1 MTALKIGILSL
12 GVLISAATALS
23 LVRTDQWWIRAFDFP
38 RLQLTALGL
47 IVLVAIALGR
57 KRLGPAGRWVALP
70 VGAAMVIQ
78 AWQIFPYTRFA
89 SPQVLPSGNSEASLK
104 VFVANVLLHNR
115 ESGKLLAQ
123 IATHN
128 PDLILLNEP
137 DARWVSELA
146 PLKKNYPHQVL
157 YPLTNTYGMLLYSKF
172 ELINP
177 EVRFL
182 TDDEIPSIRTKV
194 RLPSDQ
200 EILFYG
206 IHPRPPVH
214 RPPDRKERHDS
225 TQRDAEL
232 VLIAKEVANVTG
244 PVIVAGDFNDVAW
257 SHTTRLFQRIS
268 RLLDPRVGRGL
279 YNSYHAKLP
288 FLRFPLDHLFH
299 SDDFKLVEMLRL
311 GYFGSDHFPIVA
323 DLSLEGEAATQ
334 QEAPPQK
341 PDDPIEAQDILQ
353 RKREE

>member
-12 GVLISAATALS
+12 GILMSVATALPF
-23 LVRTDQWWIRAFDFP
+23 VRTDQWWIRAFDFP
-38 RLQLTALGL
+38 RLQLAGLGL
-47 IVLVAIALGR
+47 LVLVAMAWSR
-57 KRLGPAGRWVALP
+57 KHLGPAGVWVALP
-70 VGAAMVIQ
+70 VGAALAIQ
-78 AWQIFPYTRFA
+78 VWQIFPYTRLA
-89 SPQVLPSGNSEASLK
+89 SPQVLPSENSEANLK

-146 PLKKNYPHQVL
+146 PLKKNYPYQVL
-157 YPLTNTYGMLLYSKF
+157 YPLSNTYGMLLYSRF
-172 ELINP
+172 ELLNP

-182 TDDEIPSIRTKV
+182 TDAEVPSIRTKV
-194 RLPSDQ
+194 RLPNSQ

-214 RPPDRKERHDS
+214 KPPDRKKRHDS

-232 VLIAKEVANVTG
+232 VLIAREIANVAG
-244 PVIVAGDFNDVAW
+244 PVMVAGDFNDVAW

-323 DLSLEGEAATQ
+323 NLSLEGEAAAQ
-334 QEAPPQK
+334 QEAPRQK
-341 PDDPIEAQDILQ
+341 PDDSIEAREILQ
-353 RKREE
+353 RKRDD